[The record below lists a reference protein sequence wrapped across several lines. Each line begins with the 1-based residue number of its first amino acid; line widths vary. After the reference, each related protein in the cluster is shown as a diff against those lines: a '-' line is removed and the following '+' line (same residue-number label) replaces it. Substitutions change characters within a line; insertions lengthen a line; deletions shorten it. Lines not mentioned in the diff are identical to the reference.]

1 MALLQYAE
9 RYPVGQRQVKMLDET
24 LESATAGLRGEEV
37 FKSVILHLPRFK
49 LILSCGG
56 KELMKE
62 LLDPDYIPGSL
73 KHIPQGSIETIS
85 ASNPAASSASS
96 PKTSSRG
103 LPVTPDTHFMEQAK
117 MRGRADTLR
126 RSAGDASEPLSID
139 SAGLPLPLSSF
150 DEEVEQVAQTMS
162 ALPHQANSSD
172 STRNIGSSSNSLGL
186 GQSGDTPT
194 TEAYQTFMAMA
205 MNMSNNQGTT
215 GHADFDFGLG
225 ADNAGDFGFGFD
237 INNFSFDTSD
247 FSALLGQPPQGDGQ
261 GGSAYGS

>member
-73 KHIPQGSIETIS
+73 KHIPQGSIETLS
-85 ASNPAASSASS
+85 TSNVLAPSSTSS

-103 LPVTPDTHFMEQAK
+103 LPVTPDAHFMEQAK

-126 RSAGDASEPLSID
+126 RSAGDASEPLAID
-139 SAGLPLPLSSF
+139 AAGLPLPLSSF
-150 DEEVEQVAQTMS
+150 DEEVEQVAQSMT
-162 ALPHQANSSD
+162 ALPHEAGPSGP
-172 STRNIGSSSNSLGL
+172 TRNIGSSSTSLGL
-186 GQSGDTPT
+186 GQGDTPT

-205 MNMSNNQGTT
+205 MSMSGNPVTVGNG
-215 GHADFDFGLG
+215 DYDFGLG
-225 ADNAGDFGFGFD
+225 GDNAGDFGFGFD